1 MRSLALKEIR
11 KHNVGG
17 LCERNIYGKILAEG
31 KVKSLKFYGKILA
44 EGEVKSLKFK
54 KKFANVFQELHRQ
67 LEGAKTSLSV
77 YDFKTGRS

>member
-1 MRSLALKEIR
+1 MRSLAVEEIR

-31 KVKSLKFYGKILA
+31 KVKSLKFKKI
-44 EGEVKSLKFK
+44 
-54 KKFANVFQELHRQ
+54 FANVFQELHRQ
-67 LEGAKTSLSV
+67 LAEAKTSLSV